1 MIKHFNVSF
10 IINTSNCVLCK
21 NWRTDDSFWLAIFCF
36 KIFGVGLREIF
47 ALTRLT
53 QPRNCALFFLHKWT
67 YCVCASGGIQKG
79 YLADI
84 FQYTILNCALAI
96 QRMDWGAGP
105 RLVSCPTRWY
115 LFHNPDKKE
124 ILHNAQQCPSP
135 RVAWACYTMHGP
147 RYIFQISELVQNDPL
162 FGYNINI
169 IWRDHNFK
177 YGRHIRHIRQM
188 FVIFE
193 DFEICENIIYH
204 VF

>member
-1 MIKHFNVSF
+1 MFYVRIGGQMTASDLAYFVSKCLGLGWERF
-10 IINTSNCVLCK
+10 LLWPDSPNHIIVLCFFSTSGHIVSALVEVFK
-21 NWRTDDSFWLAIFCF
+21 RVFTLGVFFCA
-36 KIFGVGLREIF
+36 E
-47 ALTRLT
+47 
-53 QPRNCALFFLHKWT
+53 N
-67 YCVCASGGIQKG
+67 
-79 YLADI
+79 LADI